1 MTRRFLPGKVRH
13 HAWRI
18 RICTLTIIFTVGIPL
33 SLSAEKMFLHRFS
46 AEEPNPRLEHS
57 LYLAAG
63 VELVEL
69 GFSSSREAE
78 EWDFL
83 LQTDYSAGG
92 DQVSVFYRLYESGRF
107 RKKRAE
113 LEFRVGVN
121 YDLDEEVAEAI
132 RQLLKLAEIEPVPS
146 PDAAIEGLFSPADE
160 KPIPGLGEGAD
171 DYRSQG
177 LQRGERSGD
186 AAAPGDAFVLFD
198 TSLSMAGLMFF
209 GEVTEYFHYGAG
221 GSLSGGFKRVRPS
234 RSLFLGVKTSLFRV
248 FNDRDVAGG
257 PLYVSTAGPA
267 LRFGR
272 GWKAGIP
279 LSVGLSG
286 GAAFIML
293 AEPEEML
300 TKTVPYGDLEFQ
312 AVLPFGNRMNAGAG
326 ISFLVMFEGDVLI
339 MGASPSL
346 SFGMEW

>member
-1 MTRRFLPGKVRH
+1 MTHRFLPGKVCRNS
-13 HAWRI
+13 RLL
-18 RICTLTIIFTVGIPL
+18 RICVLTIVFTIGIPL
-33 SLSAEKMFLHRFS
+33 SLSAEKVFLHRFS

-63 VELVEL
+63 VELVDA
-69 GFSSSREAE
+69 GFSSTRESE

-83 LQTDYSAGG
+83 LQTDYSADGN
-92 DQVSVFYRLYESGRF
+92 QVSVFYRLYESGRF

-113 LEFRVGVN
+113 LELKVGVD

-132 RQLLKLAEIEPVPS
+132 QQLLKLAEIEPEPS
-146 PDAAIEGLFSPADE
+146 PEAEIEGLFSLSDE
-160 KPIPGLGEGAD
+160 KKIPDSGKGAD

-177 LQRGERSGD
+177 LQRGDRNGSTE
-186 AAAPGDAFVLFD
+186 APEDSFVLFD

-221 GSLSGGFKRVRPS
+221 GSLSGGGKWVRPS
-234 RSLFLGVKTSLFRV
+234 RSFFLGVKTSLFRV

-272 GWKAGIP
+272 GWRAGIP

-286 GAAFIML
+286 GAAFITL
-293 AEPEEML
+293 TEPAEVL

-312 AVLPFGNRMNAGAG
+312 AALPFGKRMNAGAG
-326 ISFLVMFEGDVLI
+326 INFLLVFEGDVLI
-339 MGASPSL
+339 MGASPTL